1 MYSNAYTD
9 VVLKLP
15 TIPPRYRFASA
26 MAPKG
31 LKQTPICKLGR
42 VQQTQSSQWR
52 ARAWLDG
59 RNVCG
64 PHRSQETEAQA
75 DLQLARATSS
85 RMDMADL
92 LDRLKHEAKIARGRA
107 VGEVRNL
114 EDSCAEDA
122 RIQNLSEQNA
132 ANENDLAAK
141 AEDARKFQNLRAKN
155 EQLAAKEKKL
165 VDELAAK
172 EKELAELQLER
183 HDDRARIAE
192 LELELHHEFEVRREK
207 ERENRKLRK
216 RIHELDKPTSSG
228 YRC

>member
-75 DLQLARATSS
+75 DLQVGAISS
-85 RMDMADL
+85 SWSCSCSDSDYYSCSYSC
-92 LDRLKHEAKIARGRA
+92 
-107 VGEVRNL
+107 
-114 EDSCAEDA
+114 SCAYFQSYSCMPALQYDA
-122 RIQNLSEQNA
+122 
-132 ANENDLAAK
+132 LAQ
-141 AEDARKFQNLRAKN
+141 RPGGS
-155 EQLAAKEKKL
+155 L
-165 VDELAAK
+165 VPGAG
-172 EKELAELQLER
+172 R
-183 HDDRARIAE
+183 
-192 LELELHHEFEVRREK
+192 
-207 ERENRKLRK
+207 
-216 RIHELDKPTSSG
+216 
-228 YRC
+228 